1 MFKRMRIGTKL
12 FLGFGLVVALAI
24 ALGMMAI
31 WQMRQIQAKSHE
43 LSVQTLP
50 ELSHAANITHDVL
63 MGAYNW
69 LAFGLAYEEQAAK
82 TGAEYHRKARESIAK
97 LSELAKSFNDT
108 QMAALVEQAGKN
120 MEDYRIAAEATVGAV
135 QRRGQMLTA
144 TRQAGRLVETETD
157 KLLTENNQLMTRELG
172 DDFVYTNAAARQDRL
187 RERLDKITNLNLIL
201 DTTSTIRR
209 AVLNAMLERN
219 TGELTAALGNIAKVR
234 QALEAVKAT
243 TRQEQNLQQIAN
255 IDAALKAYETNA
267 NGLTEAL
274 QELDTLR
281 TQRVAAYNQALVAVG
296 EVSKKAN
303 QAGEADID
311 NVVAMVRQSTGLM
324 SVGLVIA
331 MVTALVIAYLI
342 TRIIVTPAKA
352 MMDRIKDIAQGEG
365 DLTKRIALHAQHC
378 SDMMKCGKT
387 DCPAFGKATHCWEEV
402 GSEVTD
408 KADIHCPKIITGE
421 YKSCHQ
427 CKVMQRAMGDELG
440 ILGGWFNTFVI
451 KVHGIIVQVAQAT
464 QEVASAATQI
474 ASSSEEMA
482 AGMKQQTEQVT
493 QISAAMEQMSQSVV
507 EVARKSG
514 DAASNASEAGKTA
527 EAGGTVVRETITGM
541 EAIAGAVNSG
551 ADSVSELG
559 KRSEQIG
566 QIVAVINDIA
576 DQTNLLALNAA
587 IEAARAGEH
596 GRGFAVVADEV
607 RKLADRTTKATEEI
621 AQSIRAIQSGTQE
634 AVGRMNSGTEQV
646 TLGVQKATRAGE
658 SLDQI
663 VTAARGVA
671 DMIRSIAA
679 AAEEQSA
686 ASEQISRNVESVSAV
701 IKQANEGAEQAAAA
715 ATQLSR
721 KAEELQRMVGQFKL
735 DEKERQKAA

>member
-12 FLGFGLVVALAI
+12 FMGFGLVVALAI
-24 ALGMMAI
+24 ALGLMAI
-31 WQMRQIQAKSHE
+31 WQMRQIQISSHE

-69 LAFGLAYEEQAAK
+69 LAFGLVYEEQAAK

-97 LSELAKSFNDT
+97 LAEVAQSFNDT
-108 QMAALVEQAGKN
+108 QMKALAEQTGKN

-135 QRRGQMLTA
+135 QRRGQTLTA
-144 TRQAGRLVETETD
+144 TREAGRRVETESN
-157 KLLTENNQLMTRELG
+157 KLLLENTQLMTRELG
-172 DDFVYTNAAARQDRL
+172 DDFVYTNTAARQDRL

-201 DTTSTIRR
+201 DTTSSVRR
-209 AVLNAMLERN
+209 AVLNSMLERN
-219 TGELTAALGNIAKVR
+219 TDELTKALGSIAKVR
-234 QALEAVKAT
+234 QALEAVKST
-243 TRQEQNLQQIAN
+243 TRQEHNLQQIAN
-255 IDAALKAYETNA
+255 IDTALKEYETHA
-267 NGLTEAL
+267 KELAAAL
-274 QELDTLR
+274 QELDALR
-281 TQRVAAYNQALVAVG
+281 TRRVAAFNQALVAVG
-296 EVSKKAN
+296 EISKKAN
-303 QAGEADID
+303 QTGEADID
-311 NVVAMVRQSTGLM
+311 NVVAMVRQSTWLM

-331 MVTALVIAYLI
+331 LVSALAIAYLI
-342 TRIIVTPAKA
+342 TRIIVTPARA
-352 MMDRIKDIAQGEG
+352 MMDRIKDIAQGDG
-365 DLTKRIALHAQHC
+365 DLTRRIAMQAQRC
-378 SDMMKCGKT
+378 SDMMKCSNKG
-387 DCPAFGKATHCWEEV
+387 CSSFGKETKCWEQT
-402 GSEVTD
+402 GSD
-408 KADIHCPKIITGE
+408 GN
-421 YKSCHQ
+421 KSCLKIKDGTYQSCHE
-427 CKVMQRAMGDELG
+427 CRVMQKAMGDELG
-440 ILGGWFNTFVI
+440 VLGGWFNTFVI
-451 KVHGIIVQVAQAT
+451 KVHGIIMQVAQAT

-482 AGMKQQTEQVT
+482 TGMKQQTEQVT

-514 DAASNASEAGKTA
+514 EAASNASDAGKTA

-541 EAIAGAVNSG
+541 EAIASAVNSG
-551 ADSVSELG
+551 SDSVSELG

-701 IKQANEGAEQAAAA
+701 IQQANQGAEQAAAA

-735 DEKERQKAA
+735 DEKTRQRAA